1 MKAGDVVSVFS
12 DLEGRC
18 TRGATSFQ
26 GKRAFVGNGVAEMD
40 RSRIF
45 CSDQP
50 VKYDNNFYML
60 LDSVICIPENLQIL
74 HPWNPNKSGVS
85 FVSVLKYL
93 TVFFLEE

>member
-26 GKRAFVGNGVAEMD
+26 GKRAFVGNGVAQMD

-45 CSDQP
+45 CSDEP
-50 VKYDNNFYML
+50 VKYDDKFFML
-60 LDSVICIPENLQIL
+60 LDNMHSRKFYRFCTHQIPIKVGLL
-74 HPWNPNKSGVS
+74 C
-85 FVSVLKYL
+85 LYL
-93 TVFFLEE
+93 NI